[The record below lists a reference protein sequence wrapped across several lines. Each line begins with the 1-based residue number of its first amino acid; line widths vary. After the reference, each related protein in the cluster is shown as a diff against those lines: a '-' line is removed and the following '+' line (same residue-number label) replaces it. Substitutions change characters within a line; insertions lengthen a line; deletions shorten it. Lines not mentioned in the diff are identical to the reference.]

1 MILHSCRPRQYG
13 FRFVSGFQIANC
25 PFAYMT
31 GWVVSNDPRAAA
43 KKLWVN
49 IVITSLSTS
58 FACLGPQALMQENP
72 TIYQV
77 LHYFVLD
84 IQWLYICMGLC
95 SLFGRICRR
104 KVRSCRN
111 IEMPHF
117 EILSCIYSILWT
129 SNVSVLKCW
138 WMLINSS
145 PPSVAHMRQWFRPAL
160 V

>member
-1 MILHSCRPRQYG
+1 MILHSYRPRQYG

-31 GWVVSNDPRAAA
+31 GWVVFNDPRAAA

-58 FACLGPQALMQENP
+58 FAYLGPQALMQENP

-84 IQWLYICMGLC
+84 IQWLYICKGLC
-95 SLFGRICRR
+95 SLFERICRR
-104 KVRSCRN
+104 VRSWRN
-111 IEMPHF
+111 VEMPHF

-138 WMLINSS
+138 LTHLPLVLHICVSDS
-145 PPSVAHMRQWFRPAL
+145 DQHWFR
-160 V
+160 